1 MESIRKE
8 ISVIETNK
16 DKINQC
22 KDFNYK
28 FKKPEIKKKIYLKDN
43 IHQLALYVIIHVI
56 FQIIDVLQ

>member
-43 IHQLALYVIIHVI
+43 IHQLVLYVIIHVI